1 MSKFLSGAGARKF
14 VLALSL
20 GLVLNATFVYAYPFV
35 AYADSTDVTTES
47 GEPGTDSGYTATEP
61 GEPGTDS
68 GDTTTESGEPGSD
81 SGDTT
86 TEPGEPGTDPGDTA
100 TEPGEPGADSGDTT
114 TEPGEPGTDP
124 GDTTTEPGEPGTD
137 PGDTATEPGEP
148 GTDSGDTTTEP
159 GEPGTDSG
167 YTATEPGEPG
177 TDSGDTTTEPGEP
190 GTDPGDTT
198 TEPGEPGTDSGDT
211 TTESGEPTT
220 DPGDPSTEPGEP
232 IPDPE
237 YDSKSITISHI
248 HSGNSIEGGGCYI
261 IGVLH
266 VHDGD
271 GENGGACYETP
282 VYHVHDGSC
291 NDECEI
297 TVTTRTAGAGI
308 ELCLNAEHFEFTNIG
323 KIEAVIHHSSCGL
336 EDETVTF
343 NRVCY
348 KCYSD
353 DHNQRTFE
361 NYVREQLGL
370 GYSHETCVCGMTEET
385 VIGYEL
391 SCEKEDGHIDSY
403 ELGCGLEERDYGTV
417 ILTNTSYGW
426 TGGEV
431 ILAGTVDDPMN
442 VITGGGYGGLTYYN
456 EAGEEIGSAAEG
468 ISVSANGIYSVKISL
483 DPAVFGTSEAE
494 VFIDVSNIDTT
505 APQISGIEY
514 DTSDV
519 WSLSNEITVEALDI
533 QPDGSP
539 GSGLADEPY
548 SFDGGVTWQASN
560 TYTVSSSGTYEIC
573 VMDGC
578 GNISRQQIEI
588 VNVDDNGPEITWW
601 TSNDEWYEEDGPRSI
616 TIGAADGGIGLSVN
630 AYSYDGGE
638 TWTNSN
644 TITVDEPG
652 DITVLVRDSLG
663 NITEI
668 VIHNEYTEKPEDP
681 GQGNES
687 GETGEGGE
695 GGGTGGTSGE
705 GGESG
710 GTGGTSG
717 ESGDNG
723 GMGGISGGSGEAGGT
738 PGGSGDPGSG
748 SEDPGSGTDDP
759 GSGSEDPGSGTD
771 DPGSGTDDPGSG
783 TYDPGSGTDYPGSG
797 SDDPGSGTDDSG
809 SVTDDPGSG
818 TDGPGEG
825 EDGNLQEETG
835 DTEGTDGDT
844 AGDGNKTKTGRKG
857 GSSSSSGS
865 NGDSGSGSDT
875 VNIEDNG
882 QGQDNAGG
890 NTESTITVT
899 EPVIVPVTTITE
911 PRGDDSL
918 IVAKLNDEEMADDP
932 GSIKKK
938 KTNRKSSLSTGKQSG
953 ADDEDLYESDGR
965 EGSGYDE
972 DPGAYYYRYGDND
985 SRIMNEV
992 TSEAPTVESYSADI
1006 SSVTASDRV
1015 DMDYAASDNKQI
1027 AISEQE
1033 NEESAKSV
1041 PFYRTKAFKVTAS
1054 VGGGTLGAA
1063 IPLAVFVM
1071 MYSGVLVFSYDSTK
1085 YRFMGVK
1092 MIHRSERGRYI
1103 RLNPEFTERSYSS
1116 KYKLVFGGIYTR
1128 MHKDELLHINADND
1142 WLTVPV
1148 QKRSYVSLRRR

>member
-47 GEPGTDSGYTATEP
+47 
-61 GEPGTDS
+61 
-68 GDTTTESGEPGSD
+68 
-81 SGDTT
+81 
-86 TEPGEPGTDPGDTA
+86 
-100 TEPGEPGADSGDTT
+100 
-114 TEPGEPGTDP
+114 
-124 GDTTTEPGEPGTD
+124 
-137 PGDTATEPGEP
+137 
-148 GTDSGDTTTEP
+148 

>member
-47 GEPGTDSGYTATEP
+47 
-61 GEPGTDS
+61 
-68 GDTTTESGEPGSD
+68 
-81 SGDTT
+81 
-86 TEPGEPGTDPGDTA
+86 
-100 TEPGEPGADSGDTT
+100 
-114 TEPGEPGTDP
+114 
-124 GDTTTEPGEPGTD
+124 
-137 PGDTATEPGEP
+137 
-148 GTDSGDTTTEP
+148 

-308 ELCLNAEHFEFTNIG
+308 ELCLNADHFEFTNIG

-361 NYVREQLGL
+361 NYVREQLEL
-370 GYSHETCVCGMTEET
+370 GYTHETCVCGMTEET

-456 EAGEEIGSAAEG
+456 EAGEEIGSADEG

-505 APQISGIEY
+505 APQIRGIEY

-588 VNVDDNGPEITWW
+588 VNVDDKGPEITWW

-681 GQGNES
+681 EQGN
-687 GETGEGGE
+687 ETGEGGE
-695 GGGTGGTSGE
+695 SGGTGGTSGE

-723 GMGGISGGSGEAGGT
+723 GTGGISGGSGEAGGT

-759 GSGSEDPGSGTD
+759 GSGSEDPGSG
-771 DPGSGTDDPGSG
+771 
-783 TYDPGSGTDYPGSG
+783 
-797 SDDPGSGTDDSG
+797 SDDPGSGTDDSGSGTDDPG

>member
-68 GDTTTESGEPGSD
+68 GDTTTESGEPGS
-81 SGDTT
+81 
-86 TEPGEPGTDPGDTA
+86 
-100 TEPGEPGADSGDTT
+100 
-114 TEPGEPGTDP
+114 
-124 GDTTTEPGEPGTD
+124 
-137 PGDTATEPGEP
+137 
-148 GTDSGDTTTEP
+148 
-159 GEPGTDSG
+159 
-167 YTATEPGEPG
+167 
-177 TDSGDTTTEPGEP
+177 DSGDTTTEPGEP